1 MNHARE
7 REEEEA
13 DKNVFDS
20 PLRSTN
26 RSSKSSASKLTPNR
40 LSHRMF
46 QGGGGVFSAF
56 RSVSKQT
63 ATHLTRNPAL
73 AAKDTSQLTI
83 KLFAST
89 KCYQCKRQFNAEV
102 GKRRYCRNCGEIF
115 CFECCS
121 ARVRL
126 HVYQSRIG
134 LLTNNTSKAQLV
146 CRPCLLLVLGNREEE
161 EAQELT
167 IAPQLIPPELPP
179 RPNRRTSLTGALL
192 PSQSRKPT
200 LEKYMHAVKHGGVNL
215 ERGFK
220 TRLQAKHQANQPA
233 QVERS
238 LTRAKTLRDGFFN
251 GVNVSELRA
260 AAAAAAPNTVGSP
273 ATKPFQDEPDSVV
286 LKLQSFAEMKQA
298 AQASSPASPPRSV
311 SPSPQTASWGE
322 YLSNLIRPSS
332 PPLPSSMLEV
342 DLDDGS
348 EEITLEELLHTETLK
363 FRKLAAAKDEIEER
377 GRANRI
383 KEMLAKLTAV
393 QATKIAEFQRQTGLL
408 DKQLRMQ
415 AKHLESAIRSG
426 KVFGEDESHNVVDLR
441 DELRNILLHLDNVQ
455 LESVFPACLRW
466 KLKAKIDEGMFVGVR
481 DLDIARFDAQFK
493 IEVQDQRLV
502 FSMSDI
508 CLDVALYEFEIRGD
522 TAKAKVLRSA
532 LASTL
537 NQVELS
543 ITGEYVLPL
552 AFEEGGLQTAHS
564 RWVADKDKSV
574 FTMRL
579 AKTAERKSKFQLP
592 DSFLQWFASSLI
604 PNLIENQI
612 LQRLPTK
619 ELGRFLCKSHNHL
632 AVRGR
637 FNITGDTTPQIW
649 KAPLA
654 GPTESSDQARRCMG
668 FQSEDEAFIF
678 DFILA
683 STLAQTAG
691 FDSKTGSIS
700 LAKLYAWRLRFAA
713 HSLASLAPLLA
724 IVEAGSKMSV
734 PKNWTLQLLR
744 RMDELAAKPLTMSIN
759 LVEVNLDLDCKEL
772 LTVITATYLDH
783 VEENVAKEVELEAA
797 RVARKR
803 RSKSVGEYVAQNPED
818 ALRAAREV
826 VGKLHG
832 NFDQVLVPLVC
843 DEIRTQFNAMIAGGS
858 GGLFA
863 FSFTEVWYDICL
875 PERFTFQTLL
885 FEAVELNHGFVLKVN
900 GKRGLEPG
908 EYGFRLNILPVG
920 EEEEEEEEEESGG
933 GAQDNDVE
941 TMLKNVKMEL
951 FTLGKPTGSIHVSM
965 DAWRSTVLISS
976 LIKFIISATAPIP
989 ASMQQPARSSLPPP
1003 TVYRQTSVESLRDGD
1018 NKHTSLSRSP
1028 NAIAAQTEE
1037 TKELMIQSRRVVE
1050 NLWGSFRAFEL
1061 ELEGDIASEQAG
1073 IAGINPLSSS
1083 SDLRRGSTAAP
1094 KHDPPPL
1101 LLGEESDYHQR
1112 VFLPYLTN
1120 DSFALHLDVR
1130 GLQLAFKK
1138 TRRLSGKE
1146 EERLRL
1152 TLVKNKAQT
1161 LNLVSFSM
1169 RINFQDIFQSDM
1181 LPI

>member
-1 MNHARE
+1 MSHPRE
-7 REEEEA
+7 RGGGEEEEG
-13 DKNVFDS
+13 NVFES
-20 PLRSTN
+20 PLRATN
-26 RSSKSSASKLTPNR
+26 RSSKSSTSKLTPNR

-56 RSVSKQT
+56 RSASKQT
-63 ATHLTRNPAL
+63 ATSLSRNPAL

-89 KCYQCKRQFNAEV
+89 KCFQCKRQFNAEV

-134 LLTNNTSKAQLV
+134 LLKNNTSKAQLV
-146 CRPCLLLVLGNREEE
+146 CRPCLLLVMGDREEEE
-161 EAQELT
+161 EAQESAVAPRLT
-167 IAPQLIPPELPP
+167 PPELPP
-179 RPNRRTSLTGALL
+179 RPNRRTSLTGALQL
-192 PSQSRKPT
+192 SSQSQSRKPT

-260 AAAAAAPNTVGSP
+260 AANTAAPAP
-273 ATKPFQDEPDSVV
+273 PPPKPSQDEPDPAV

-298 AQASSPASPPRSV
+298 AQASSPTSPPRAA
-311 SPSPQTASWGE
+311 SPAPAGWGE
-322 YLSNLIRPSS
+322 YLSNFIRPSS
-332 PPLPSSMLEV
+332 PPPPSSET
-342 DLDDGS
+342 DDGS

-377 GRANRI
+377 GRAGRI

-408 DKQLRMQ
+408 DKQLRVQ
-415 AKHLESAIRSG
+415 AKHLESAIRLG

-455 LESVFPACLRW
+455 LENVFPACLRW

-481 DLDIARFDAQFK
+481 DLDIARFTAQFK

-552 AFEEGGLQTAHS
+552 AFEEGGAQTAHS

-579 AKTAERKSKFQLP
+579 AKTAQRKSAFQLP

-619 ELGRFLCKSHNHL
+619 ELGRFLCKSHNRL

-654 GPTESSDQARRCMG
+654 GPTESSEQARRCMG

-700 LAKLYAWRLRFAA
+700 LAKLYVWRLRFAA

-724 IVEAGSKMSV
+724 IVEAGSKMKV

-744 RMDELAAKPLTMSIN
+744 RMDELAAKPLTVAIN
-759 LVEVNLDLDCKEL
+759 LVEVDLDLDCKEL
-772 LTVITATYLDH
+772 LTVITSSYMDH

-818 ALRAAREV
+818 ALRTAREA
-826 VGKLHG
+826 VGKLHA
-832 NFDQVLVPLVC
+832 NFDQVLVPSVR
-843 DEIRTQFNAMIAGGS
+843 DEVRTQFNAMIAGGS

-900 GKRGLEPG
+900 GMRGLEPG

-920 EEEEEEEEEESGG
+920 EEEEDGEAGG
-933 GAQDNDVE
+933 AAQDNDVE

-951 FTLGKPTGSIHVSM
+951 FALGKPTGSIHVSM

-989 ASMQQPARSSLPPP
+989 ASMQPVRSSLPPP
-1003 TVYRQTSVESLRDGD
+1003 TILKQPSIESLRDGD
-1018 NKHTSLSRSP
+1018 NKHASLSRSP
-1028 NAIAAQTEE
+1028 ATTTTTAQTEG
-1037 TKELMIQSRRVVE
+1037 TRELMTQSRRMVE

-1061 ELEGDIASEQAG
+1061 EMEGDIASEQAG

-1094 KHDPPPL
+1094 KHEPAPS
-1101 LLGEESDYHQR
+1101 LLGAGDESDFHQR

-1138 TRRLSGKE
+1138 TSHRSDKE
-1146 EERLRL
+1146 QEERLRL